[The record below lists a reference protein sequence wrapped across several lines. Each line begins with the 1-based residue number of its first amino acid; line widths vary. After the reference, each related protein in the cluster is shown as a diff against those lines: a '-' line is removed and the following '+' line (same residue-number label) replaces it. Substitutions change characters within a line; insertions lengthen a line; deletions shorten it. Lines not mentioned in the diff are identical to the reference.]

1 MASVVVL
8 PLSLCI
14 TFISYQFILMK
25 NKRLYNIY
33 FNLHT
38 VSGIVIS
45 ALLFLIFFSG
55 AFALFKD
62 EITVWEKGKTPQQ
75 ELQNN
80 VDFDRLI
87 STIEEEGYQLTGRD
101 IRIIMPDVKGQAYVI
116 LSDSQ
121 IEGIENSNDKKNY
134 FLVDTDTYT
143 LTDYYEFYSL
153 GELLYRFHFFHQI
166 PTYGIYIAGFVSLF
180 FLFAIITGLLIH
192 WRKLI
197 SDFFQ
202 FRPFKKLKLAWTDA
216 HVYLSV
222 IGLPFQLIFALTSS
236 FLCMSALML
245 LPANFVFD
253 GTQDELIENLRPMA
267 KTYEIE
273 ELADQKILINGLF
286 EKTIK
291 KWDGFKAHQV
301 YIRNFGAKNQI
312 LQVDGLIDE
321 SEYFIGYGRQTYHM
335 LSGELIDIKQPDK
348 FKHNENTELIVKSLH
363 YGDFGGYPLKIIY
376 FILALLTCFAIYS
389 GVLLWYHSRLKKK
402 INSQKLNFNKKV
414 LKGFTAFML
423 SIIPITALSFI
434 IAQLIP
440 LSALHHRKDILYL
453 TFFGGWI
460 LSSCIMLLFSVEKII
475 NYIIWSTLILS
486 IAIPIANG
494 LHTNQWVW
502 NSYKESNPSVFCI
515 DAIWIFIALVTGL
528 VLLYR
533 NRINFNIKK

>member
-1 MASVVVL
+1 
-8 PLSLCI
+8 
-14 TFISYQFILMK
+14 MK

-62 EITVWEKGKTPQQ
+62 EITVWEKGETPQQ

-87 STIEEEGYQLTGRD
+87 STIQDEGYQLTGRD
-101 IRIIMPDVKGQAYVI
+101 IRIIMPDVKGQAYII

-121 IEGIENSNDKKNY
+121 IEGIENPNDKKNY
-134 FLVDTDTYT
+134 FLVDTDTYK

-197 SDFFQ
+197 SNFFQ
-202 FRPFKKLKLAWTDA
+202 FRAFKKLKLAWTDA

-253 GTQDELIENLRPMA
+253 GTQKELIENLRPMA

-273 ELADQKILINGLF
+273 DLTDQEIPVNHLF
-286 EKTIK
+286 LKAIK
-291 KWDGFKAHQV
+291 KWDGFEAHQV
-301 YIRNFGAKNQI
+301 YVRNFGSKNQI

-321 SEYFIGYGRQTYHM
+321 NEHFIGYGRLTYHM
-335 LSGELIDIKQPDK
+335 LSGKLIDVKQPDE

-363 YGDFGGYPLKIIY
+363 YGDFGGYFLKFIY

-402 INSQKLNFNKKV
+402 MNLRKLSFNKKV
-414 LKGFTAFML
+414 LKSFTAFML

-434 IAQLIP
+434 VAQLIP
-440 LSALHHRKDILYL
+440 LSALQNRKDILYF

-460 LSSCIMLLFSVEKII
+460 MYSFIMLLFPVKKII
-475 NYIIWSTLILS
+475 DFSIWSTLILS
-486 IAIPIANG
+486 IAIPIVNG
-494 LHTNQWVW
+494 YHTNQWIW
-502 NSYKESNPSVFCI
+502 RSYQEQNLSIFYI
-515 DAIWIFIALVTGL
+515 DAIWVCIALTTGIIL
-528 VLLYR
+528 FYR
-533 NRINFNIKK
+533 TKHNFNIKKLKSLKQNT